1 MMQYSIDPSSAQ
13 QGIKRY
19 TAEQQRAAQSV
30 IYKGAHDIQS
40 AARKRLVWRRGVD
53 GPGGRFTARL
63 AGSIA
68 VNIKDRGLA
77 ADIGP
82 GVKYARFVE
91 GYPTPP
97 KRHFVPF
104 DVAPGLREW
113 LERHGVIAKSKVKTS
128 FFQNVMQFLGIFRGR
143 RPGWMVGG
151 PKSSTPFMR
160 PAAEEQLPKILKLA
174 ESRLRPR

>member
-1 MMQYSIDPSSAQ
+1 MMHNSIDPSSAQ

-30 IYKGAHDIQS
+30 IYKGAHDIQA

-53 GPGGRFTARL
+53 GPGGRFTGRL

-82 GVKYARFVE
+82 GVKYAKHVE
-91 GYPTPP
+91 GVPQPP
-97 KRHFVPF
+97 RRQFVPF
-104 DVAPGLREW
+104 SIAPELRIW
-113 LERHGVIAKSKVKTS
+113 LERHGVPVPPNAK
-128 FFQNVMQFLGIFRGR
+128 
-143 RPGWMVGG
+143 GWMVGG
-151 PKSSTPFMR
+151 ERSSTPFMR
-160 PAAEEQLPKILKLA
+160 PAAEEQIPKILKLA